1 MFSLLSVGLMLIGE
15 FASLEE
21 PKEFSEVAAGL
32 LTNGPEGIGSKRR
45 RVPRDQMQKLKL
57 LIVRSIS

>member
-1 MFSLLSVGLMLIGE
+1 MFSLLSVGLMLTGE

-21 PKEFSEVAAGL
+21 PTEFSEVVAGL
-32 LTNGPEGIGSKRR
+32 LTNGPKGIGYKRQ

-57 LIVRSIS
+57 PIIRSIS